1 MKIGV
6 ISDTHDQRLRIL
18 EAIDIF
24 NKEKVELVIH
34 CGDWVSPFSAA
45 RFSALK
51 CNSAKSG
58 MHNRVKPDL
67 CPIKGVFGNND
78 GDKDMHKQRNG
89 NFIEYH
95 DKEMEIVADGRKIF
109 VTHGHISQLVE
120 NALKSGNY
128 DAVFSGH
135 THVAHVKNEGK
146 TLWLNPGTLVDETN
160 EKTKGMSIAV
170 YDTATNTAKLI
181 KLK

>member
-6 ISDTHDQRLRIL
+6 ISDTHDQRQLIL
-18 EAIDIF
+18 EAIGIF
-24 NKEKVELVIH
+24 NKEKVGLVIH

-51 CNSAKSG
+51 CK
-58 MHNRVKPDL
+58 
-67 CPIKGVFGNND
+67 IKGVFGNND
-78 GDKDMHKQRNG
+78 GDKSLHRQRNG
-89 NFIEYH
+89 SFIEYC
-95 DKEMEIVADGRKIF
+95 DEKMEIVAEGRKIF
-109 VTHGHISQLVE
+109 VTHGHMPQLLE
-120 NALKSGNY
+120 NALKSGKY

-135 THVAHVKNEGK
+135 THVAHVKKEGK

-181 KLK
+181 KIK

>member
-1 MKIGV
+1 MMKIGV

-18 EAIDIF
+18 EAIEIF

-34 CGDWVSPFSAA
+34 CGDWVAPFSAA

-51 CNSAKSG
+51 
-58 MHNRVKPDL
+58 

-78 GDKDMHKQRNG
+78 GDKKMHRERNES
-89 NFIEYH
+89 FIEYH
-95 DKEMEIVADGRKIF
+95 DEKMEITVGGRKIF
-109 VTHGHISQLVE
+109 VTHGHIPRLVE
-120 NALKSGNY
+120 KALKSGKY

-135 THVAHVKNEGK
+135 THVARIKKEGK
-146 TLWLNPGTLVDETN
+146 TLWLNPGTLVDKTN
-160 EKTKGMSIAV
+160 EKIEGMSLAI
-170 YDTATNTAKLI
+170 YNTTTNSAKLI

>member
-24 NKEKVELVIH
+24 NREKAELVIH

-51 CNSAKSG
+51 C
-58 MHNRVKPDL
+58 
-67 CPIKGVFGNND
+67 PIKGVFGNND
-78 GDKDMHKQRNG
+78 GDKDMHRQRNG
-89 NFIEYH
+89 NFIGYH
-95 DKEMEIVADGRKIF
+95 DKEMEIAADGRKIF

>member
-18 EAIDIF
+18 EAIEIF
-24 NKEKVELVIH
+24 NKEKVGLVVH
-34 CGDWVSPFSAA
+34 CGDWIAPFSAA
-45 RFSALK
+45 RFGTLK
-51 CNSAKSG
+51 
-58 MHNRVKPDL
+58 

-78 GDKDMHKQRNG
+78 GDKRLHRERNSS
-89 NFIEYH
+89 FIDYYDE
-95 DKEMEIVADGRKIF
+95 KIEIEIEGRKIF
-109 VTHGHISQLVE
+109 VTHGHLQQLLE
-120 NALKSGNY
+120 NALKSGKY

-135 THVAHVKNEGK
+135 THVAHTRMEGK
-146 TLWLNPGTLVDETN
+146 TLWLNPGTLVDETS
-160 EKTKGMSIAV
+160 EKVKGVSIAV